1 VGKPGGAEPARLA
14 AVANERAGPLALHQ
28 ASGHTILGMSLA
40 QTVEKALQT
49 AAKLKAS
56 GGNEANKAKALIKSA
71 YNKTS

>member
-1 VGKPGGAEPARLA
+1 
-14 AVANERAGPLALHQ
+14 
-28 ASGHTILGMSLA
+28 MSLA